1 MHSFSEK
8 TENQQ
13 EYTSWHAKSAP
24 KFQQKNALRC
34 THLYVLTTYLSH
46 WSIKIGKI
54 INVDPWI
61 DSFRALQ
68 STTNK
73 VRSCWACARLITGD
87 ELRVT
92 RTPMRSFHLSWR
104 PKRWPLKKR
113 WTCLRLFLSV
123 LAWSGHWFEEF
134 TCFCSPKCKFER

>member
-1 MHSFSEK
+1 MSYSVHSFSEK

-24 KFQQKNALRC
+24 KFQQKNASRC

-92 RTPMRSFHLSWR
+92 YTNEKLPFVLAPKTLTVEETMDVPSTFSFCFSVQ
-104 PKRWPLKKR
+104 WPLI
-113 WTCLRLFLSV
+113 WGIYMFLLSQV
-123 LAWSGHWFEEF
+123 
-134 TCFCSPKCKFER
+134 